1 MANEW
6 GSKVVRLTM
15 NQDFWLQG
23 AAQYDPN
30 YQTLID
36 QQVQWIT
43 SLGMG
48 VILDLHWSDC
58 QQPMA
63 DQNSQT
69 FWTQVASK
77 YANNSAVMFELYN
90 EPMNIPWSVWLNG
103 GSVSANGGCCANGA
117 QSYNAVGMQQL
128 YDTIR
133 ATPAN
138 NLIVI
143 GGINWA
149 FDLSGVLNGY
159 AVNGNNIVYNT
170 HPYDYGGKQPSDW
183 DNAFGNLANSQPVMA
198 TEFGQYCSNDGYVQ
212 NFLNYAS
219 GKKMAWTAWA
229 WYPADCNFPSIITD
243 WNGTPDPT
251 IGTIIQD
258 ALKSQ

>member
-1 MANEW
+1 
-6 GSKVVRLTM
+6 M
-15 NQDFWLQG
+15 NQDFWLEG
-23 AAQYDPN
+23 ATQYDPN
-30 YQTLID
+30 YQNLID

-48 VILDLHWSDC
+48 VILDLHWSDCGDLGISKSC

-128 YDTIR
+128 YNTIR
-133 ATPAN
+133 ATGAH

-149 FDLSGVLNGY
+149 FDLSGVSNGY
-159 AVNGNNIVYNT
+159 AVNGFNIVYNT

-183 DNAFGNLANSQPVMA
+183 DNAFGNLANTQPVMA
-198 TEFGQYCSNDGYVQ
+198 TEFGQYCNNDGYVQ
-212 NFLNYAS
+212 NFVNYAS

-229 WYPADCNFPSIITD
+229 WYPANCNFPSIITD

-251 IGTIIQD
+251 IGTIIQSL
-258 ALKSQ
+258 LKNQ